1 MIFILLFVNFIWK
14 RDALVQL
21 IFQFLLLA
29 HYLSLARV
37 MVVSMLQLLLFK
49 FWRENKME
57 DF

>member
-1 MIFILLFVNFIWK
+1 MIFIMLFVNFIWK

-29 HYLSLARV
+29 HYLSLDKV

-49 FWRENKME
+49 F
-57 DF
+57 